1 MHRRRQ
7 MLGTCPGA
15 MWYPVLEGECD
26 MRVPQVSERIKEA
39 PAQALRGVFAGIGQL
54 LLITDKLRNKASH
67 QDVPRART
75 PEASETVTDTT
86 VTSLAGHGAGTAAAP
101 AGAAAA
107 EAGPALVDAGPTAE
121 AAAAPA
127 ASAPAVSAPAVS
139 APAAAAAAPAEAATE
154 SETVSAEPA
163 PARPA
168 TTRRTAA
175 KPVSGKPVTAK
186 PPAKPATAKPAT
198 AKPTTPRRTAAKAAA
213 AEAAEAAGEAAPKP
227 PKRQSSRNFDKTGN
241 VRVLG
246 HEADTPAPEP
256 AAAAP
261 EPVAAAPEPV
271 VATEPEPVVAAEPVA
286 AAAPL
291 PNYDELSVASLR
303 ARLRN
308 LDVAQ
313 VRELAEYERA
323 HAARADV
330 LTMFERRIAKLE
342 AEA

>member
-1 MHRRRQ
+1 
-7 MLGTCPGA
+7 
-15 MWYPVLEGECD
+15 

-67 QDVPRART
+67 QDVPQART
-75 PEASETVTDTT
+75 PAASEIVTDTT
-86 VTSLAGHGAGTAAAP
+86 VTSPADQGAGTAP
-101 AGAAAA
+101 
-107 EAGPALVDAGPTAE
+107 VDAA
-121 AAAAPA
+121 AAAAP
-127 ASAPAVSAPAVS
+127 S
-139 APAAAAAAPAEAATE
+139 APAAAAAAAAAAPAPAEAVA
-154 SETVSAEPA
+154 AEPA
-163 PARPA
+163 PAKPA
-168 TTRRTAA
+168 VKARRTTA
-175 KPVSGKPVTAK
+175 KPVTDKPVTAK
-186 PPAKPATAKPAT
+186 PSAKPATTKPV
-198 AKPTTPRRTAAKAAA
+198 TPRRTAAKAAA
-213 AEAAEAAGEAAPKP
+213 AEAAESSGEAAPKP
-227 PKRQSSRNFDKTGN
+227 PKRQSARNFDKTGN

-246 HEADTPAPEP
+246 DEADSPAASAVPAAAAAAPEPAPTPEP
-256 AAAAP
+256 AAAA
-261 EPVAAAPEPV
+261 
-271 VATEPEPVVAAEPVA
+271 EPVVAAEPAA

-313 VRELAEYERA
+313 VRQLAEYERV

>member
-1 MHRRRQ
+1 
-7 MLGTCPGA
+7 
-15 MWYPVLEGECD
+15 

-75 PEASETVTDTT
+75 PEASETVTDAA
-86 VTSLAGHGAGTAAAP
+86 VTGLAGNGAGTAA
-101 AGAAAA
+101 
-107 EAGPALVDAGPTAE
+107 AE

-127 ASAPAVSAPAVS
+127 VP
-139 APAAAAAAPAEAATE
+139 APAEPVTE
-154 SETVSAEPA
+154 SETVAAEAA
-163 PARPA
+163 PAQATAAKPA
-168 TTRRTAA
+168 TVRRTAA
-175 KPVSGKPVTAK
+175 KPVTDKPVTAK
-186 PPAKPATAKPAT
+186 PPAKPTTARPAA

-213 AEAAEAAGEAAPKP
+213 AEAAESAGEAVPKP

-246 HEADTPAPEP
+246 DEADMPAPGAAPEPAGPVAAAPEP
-256 AAAAP
+256 AAAA
-261 EPVAAAPEPV
+261 
-271 VATEPEPVVAAEPVA
+271 A

-313 VRELAEYERA
+313 VRQLAEYERA

>member
-1 MHRRRQ
+1 
-7 MLGTCPGA
+7 
-15 MWYPVLEGECD
+15 

-75 PEASETVTDTT
+75 PGPSETVTDTT
-86 VTSLAGHGAGTAAAP
+86 VTSPTGHGAGTAAAP
-101 AGAAAA
+101 AGAAGG

-127 ASAPAVSAPAVS
+127 ASAPAASV
-139 APAAAAAAPAEAATE
+139 PAAAAATPAEAVTE
-154 SETVSAEPA
+154 SEAVIAETA

-168 TTRRTAA
+168 TTRRTTV
-175 KPVSGKPVTAK
+175 KPVANKPVTAK

-213 AEAAEAAGEAAPKP
+213 AEAAEAAGDAVPRP

-246 HEADTPAPEP
+246 NEAEIPAPEP

-261 EPVAAAPEPV
+261 EPATAAPEPV
-271 VATEPEPVVAAEPVA
+271 AAAEPA
-286 AAAPL
+286 ATAAPL

-308 LDVAQ
+308 LDAAQ
-313 VRELAEYERA
+313 VKELAEYERA

>member
-75 PEASETVTDTT
+75 PEASGTVTDTA

-101 AGAAAA
+101 AGATAA

-127 ASAPAVSAPAVS
+127 ASAPA
-139 APAAAAAAPAEAATE
+139 AAASAPAEAVTE

-168 TTRRTAA
+168 ATRRTAA
-175 KPVSGKPVTAK
+175 KPVSDKPVTAK
-186 PPAKPATAKPAT
+186 PPAKPATAKPAM

-271 VATEPEPVVAAEPVA
+271 VAAEPEPVVAAEPEPVVAAEPAA

>member
-1 MHRRRQ
+1 
-7 MLGTCPGA
+7 
-15 MWYPVLEGECD
+15 

-39 PAQALRGVFAGIGQL
+39 PAHALRGVFAGIGQL

-67 QDVPRART
+67 QDVQQDRMPV
-75 PEASETVTDTT
+75 ASKSVTDTT
-86 VTSLAGHGAGTAAAP
+86 VTSPAGRDAGTAP
-101 AGAAAA
+101 
-107 EAGPALVDAGPTAE
+107 V
-121 AAAAPA
+121 
-127 ASAPAVSAPAVS
+127 
-139 APAAAAAAPAEAATE
+139 AAAAAPAEAVAEGEAVT
-154 SETVSAEPA
+154 AEPVPA
-163 PARPA
+163 KPAARP
-168 TTRRTAA
+168 RRTTA
-175 KPVSGKPVTAK
+175 KPMTGKPVTAK
-186 PPAKPATAKPAT
+186 PPAKPATAKPV
-198 AKPTTPRRTAAKAAA
+198 TPRRTAAKAAA
-213 AEAAEAAGEAAPKP
+213 AEAAESAGEAAPKP
-227 PKRQSSRNFDKTGN
+227 PKRQSPRDFDKTGN

-246 HEADTPAPEP
+246 DKAASPAASAAPAP

-261 EPVAAAPEPV
+261 EPAPTPEP
-271 VATEPEPVVAAEPVA
+271 AAAAEPAVEAAAAAEPTA

-313 VRELAEYERA
+313 VRQLAEYERT